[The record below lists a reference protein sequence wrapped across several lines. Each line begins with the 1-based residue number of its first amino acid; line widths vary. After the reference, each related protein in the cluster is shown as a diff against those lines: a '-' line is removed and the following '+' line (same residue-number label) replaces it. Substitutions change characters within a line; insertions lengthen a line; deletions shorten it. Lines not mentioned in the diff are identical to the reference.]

1 MNLKQRKIIEDKIK
15 STDDVLNKYSEIEL
29 DMLSETLIED
39 EYPVKDFLKAE
50 VLTED
55 NLTIEGRLLITNKSI
70 MFYYQTDLLFDYVKI
85 PLEDIVVVVE
95 GFDYSNRESGLLTIY
110 TEELGYSFSGLMRF
124 GLSKWVDYISENIQD

>member
-1 MNLKQRKIIEDKIK
+1 MYLKKRKFIEEKIK

-55 NLTIEGRLLITNKSI
+55 NSTIDGRLLITNKSI

-85 PLEDIVVVVE
+85 PFEDIVLVAE
-95 GFDYSNRESGLLTIY
+95 GFDYSNRESGMLTIY
-110 TEELGYSFSGLMRF
+110 TEELGYFFIGLMRF
-124 GLSKWVDYISENIQD
+124 GLFRWIDYISKNIQN